1 MAKHFQGH
9 RHFVNVVHH
18 SLLRPLGVSPSVGD
32 MSVLI
37 VGSIALDDV
46 KTPIEERINLLG
58 GSASYAAIAASY
70 FSPVNLVG
78 IVGDDFPAEHWDFL
92 KSRDINLA
100 GVERVPGKTLRWSGE
115 YMWDMNT
122 RETRSIALN
131 VFETFS
137 PTLPAG
143 YPTSD
148 YVLLANI
155 APQLQMQVLQQMEKP
170 KFVIAD
176 TMDLWINTTRPAL
189 LELLQRVDM
198 LILNDSE
205 ARELTKETSL
215 IKAGKKIQSFGPRIV
230 AVKKGEHGCLL
241 FGEHDFF
248 SCPAYP
254 LEDIYDPTGA
264 GDTFAGGLTG
274 YLASRGNNT
283 VTFDTLKTA
292 VVVGSVLASYNVEA
306 FSLER
311 LRTIE
316 QKDILSRFYEF
327 QEIARFDAG
336 AL

>member
-1 MAKHFQGH
+1 
-9 RHFVNVVHH
+9 
-18 SLLRPLGVSPSVGD
+18 

-46 KTPIEERINLLG
+46 KTPVEERFDLLG
-58 GSASYAAIAASY
+58 GSASYASVAAGY
-70 FSPVNLVG
+70 FSPVNLVA
-78 IVGDDFPAEHWDFL
+78 IVGEDFPADHWNFL
-92 KSRDINLA
+92 QSRGINLE
-100 GVERVPGKTLRWSGE
+100 GVQRAPGKTFRWSGE

-122 RETRSIALN
+122 RETRSVALN

-137 PTLPAG
+137 PRLPDHFKS
-143 YPTSD
+143 SD

-155 APQLQMQVLQQMEKP
+155 APDLQLQVLDQMDKP

-176 TMDLWINTTRPAL
+176 TMDLWINIAQPAL
-189 LELLQRVDM
+189 LDLLKRVDM

-215 IKAGKKIQSFGPRIV
+215 IKAGKKIQSLGPRIV

-241 FGEHDFF
+241 FGDNGDFF

-254 LEDIYDPTGA
+254 LEDIHDPTGA

-274 YLASRGNNT
+274 YLASRGNSH
-283 VTFDTLKTA
+283 VSFKTLKTA

-311 LRTIE
+311 MRSVE
-316 QKDILSRFYEF
+316 QKDILSRFAQF
-327 QEIARFDAG
+327 QDLAHFDAD
-336 AL
+336 LP